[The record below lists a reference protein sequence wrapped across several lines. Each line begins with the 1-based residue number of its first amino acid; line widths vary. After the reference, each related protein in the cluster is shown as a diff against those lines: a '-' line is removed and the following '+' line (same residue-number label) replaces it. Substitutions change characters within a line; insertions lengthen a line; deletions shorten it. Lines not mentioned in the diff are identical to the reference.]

1 MLSFLLRLL
10 KFVRDADLTA
20 ITTVALWILFFPAIW
35 LYARYYPR
43 IPDRILF
50 WSNEG
55 FRMAPTRIRSYGFAR
70 EMRKLGVD
78 CQVLSFWDHLAHYE
92 GLIPF
97 ETSLGYRVRLT
108 LRAMTAAVRTRAGII
123 VFQRPFYEF
132 MSVASLR
139 ILYPFDLRIW
149 LDVDDWILDEPL
161 TPPPSNITFR
171 SMLPLYSA
179 ISEGC
184 TVSSVRLEQEIRH
197 HFKRTEIIP
206 TFPDSHLFTKS
217 EPRER
222 PDGEVVFA
230 WTGTLFMEQV
240 SRDVLFLVDALESL
254 GDSRATLSIV
264 GSGRYLEETRRKA
277 QRIARHVK
285 VIFVGWLEPDTI
297 PGYLQSIDVG
307 LYCLRTE
314 NVFCASKSPT
324 KLFEYMASG
333 KPSVCTNFGEAPR
346 FVEHGVTGFIASDRD
361 ELARYCS
368 MLLNDAEL
376 RRKVGENARA
386 KIEKEYN
393 LGVAAAALYSTLFN
407 GRQ

>member
-132 MSVASLR
+132 MSVVSLR

-171 SMLPLYSA
+171 NMLPLYSA

-184 TVSSVRLEQEIRH
+184 TVSSVRLEQEMRH
-197 HFKRTEIIP
+197 HFKQTQIIP
-206 TFPDSHLFTKS
+206 TFPDSHLFMRS
-217 EPRER
+217 ESRER
-222 PDGEVVFA
+222 RDGEVVFA

-240 SRDVLFLVDALESL
+240 SSDVLFLVDALESL

-324 KLFEYMASG
+324 KLFEYMACG

-368 MLLNDAEL
+368 VLLNDPEL

>member
-10 KFVRDADLTA
+10 KFVRDADFTA
-20 ITTVALWILFFPAIW
+20 ITTVALWILFFPALW
-35 LYARYYPR
+35 LYARRYPR
-43 IPDRILF
+43 IPHRLLF

-55 FRMAPTRIRSYGFAR
+55 FRVAPTRIRCYGFAR
-70 EMRKLGVD
+70 EMTKLGVD
-78 CQVLSFWDHLAHYE
+78 CQVLSFWDHLAHYK

-108 LRAMTAAVRTRAGII
+108 LKAMTAAVRTRAGII

-139 ILYPFDLRIW
+139 ILYPFGLRIW
-149 LDVDDWILDEPL
+149 LDVDDWILDELL

-171 SMLPLYSA
+171 TMLPLYSA

-184 TVSSVRLEQEIRH
+184 IVSSVRLEQEMRR

-206 TFPDSHLFTKS
+206 TFPDSQLFTES
-217 EPRER
+217 EHQDR

-240 SRDVLFLVDALESL
+240 SRDVLFLVEALESL
-254 GDSRATLSIV
+254 NDSRATLSIV

-277 QRIARHVK
+277 QQIASHVK
-285 VIFVGWLEPDTI
+285 VVFVGWLEPDTI
-297 PGYLQSIDVG
+297 PAYLQSIDVG

-324 KLFEYMASG
+324 KLFEYMACG

-361 ELARYCS
+361 ELAHYCG
-368 MLLNDAEL
+368 MLLNDPEL
-376 RRKVGENARA
+376 RRKVGENARR
-386 KIEKEYN
+386 KIETEYN
-393 LGVAAAALYSTLFN
+393 LGVAAAALNSRLFN
-407 GRQ
+407 GRR

>member
-1 MLSFLLRLL
+1 VISFLLRLL
-10 KFVRDADLTA
+10 KFVRQADLTA
-20 ITTVALWILFFPAIW
+20 IVTVALWIVFFPALW
-35 LYARYYPR
+35 LYARCYPR
-43 IPDRILF
+43 IPDRVLF

-55 FRMAPTRIRSYGFAR
+55 FRVAPTRIRCYGFAR
-70 EMRKLGVD
+70 EMKKLGVD
-78 CQVLSFWDHLAHYE
+78 CQVLSFWDHLAHYK

-97 ETSLGYRVRLT
+97 ETSLGYRARLT

-132 MSVASLR
+132 MSLTSLK
-139 ILYPFDLRIW
+139 ILYPFGLRIW

-184 TVSSVRLEQEIRH
+184 TVSSIRLDHEMRH
-197 HFKRTEIIP
+197 HFKRTELIP

-217 EPRER
+217 EPQDR
-222 PDGEVVFA
+222 PDGQVVFS

-240 SRDVLFLVDALESL
+240 SRDVLFLVEALESL
-254 GDSRATLSIV
+254 KDSRAIFSIV

-277 QRIARHVK
+277 HQLARHVR
-285 VIFVGWLEPDTI
+285 VVFPGWLEPNTV
-297 PGYLQSIDVG
+297 PGYLHSIDVG

-324 KLFEYMASG
+324 KLFEYMACG

-346 FVEHGVTGFIASDRD
+346 FVEHGVTGFIACDRD
-361 ELARYCS
+361 ELARYCGI
-368 MLLNDAEL
+368 LINDPEL
-376 RRKVGENARA
+376 RRTVGENARR
-386 KIEKEYN
+386 KIETDYN
-393 LGVAAAALYSTLFN
+393 LTAAAAILRSTLFD